1 MQAVMQRRRTDQSFP
16 HDRRR
21 AIGDRRAVQ
30 RLSVGHRFPSRR
42 EQAVQ
47 FCTRYLF
54 AVLGLVF
61 FNIPE
66 LQPKW
71 MTVLHVNLIFGI
83 YLLINSGN
91 FIHAWRKPF
100 APGRFRFALW
110 TDLALVTL
118 CVINDPYDIPPS
130 MAAYIVV
137 VLGNGMRY
145 GMRFFAEALCGS
157 LLLGGLAVTARYLH
171 FPTIFSP
178 GTAFLC
184 LFGAIIIVYAY
195 ILMSRVE
202 RARRRS
208 EQVGR
213 TDPLTGLLNRRGL
226 NEAANGWLNRERRQE
241 SKPVVMFADLDRFKS
256 VNDTRGHAEGD
267 RVLAKVAALL
277 QEAVR
282 TSDLIARYGGDE
294 FVLLL
299 ANAELPDVDNI
310 AARIQQTVEDWFR
323 NNNLGCGISIGYAEV
338 PAGDWN
344 LDRVL
349 LSVDHLLYQSKAERK
364 VQLELA

>member
-1 MQAVMQRRRTDQSFP
+1 MLQRRRTDRPFL

-21 AIGDRRAVQ
+21 GAIDRRATP
-30 RLSVGHRFPSRR
+30 RMSAGPRFPSRR

-54 AVLGLVF
+54 AVLGLAF

-71 MTVLHVNLIFGI
+71 MTALHMNLIFGV
-83 YLLINSGN
+83 YLLINTGN
-91 FIHAWRKPF
+91 FVHAWHKPF
-100 APGRFRFALW
+100 APTRFRFALW
-110 TDLALVTL
+110 IDLALVTL
-118 CVINDPYDIPPS
+118 CVLNDPYDIPPS

-157 LLLGGLAVTARYLH
+157 LLLGGMAVTTRYLH

-184 LFGAIIIVYAY
+184 LFGAIIVVYAY

-213 TDPLTGLLNRRGL
+213 TDSLTGLLNRRGL
-226 NEAANGWLNRERRQE
+226 NEAANDWLNKERQRDGT
-241 SKPVVMFADLDRFKS
+241 PVVMFADLDRFKS
-256 VNDTRGHAEGD
+256 VNDTLGHAEGD
-267 RVLAKVAALL
+267 RVLTKVAALL

-282 TSDLIARYGGDE
+282 SSDLIARYGGDE
-294 FVLLL
+294 FVMLLSD
-299 ANAELPDVDNI
+299 ANLSDVDNI
-310 AARIQQTVEDWFR
+310 AARIQKIVESWFGGS
-323 NNNLGCGISIGYAEV
+323 NLGCGISIGYAEV
-338 PAGDWN
+338 PPGDWN

-349 LSVDHLLYQSKAERK
+349 LSADHLLYQSKAERK
-364 VQLELA
+364 AQLELA